1 MAIVAKEKIMAQSS
15 YLKVCKSCGG
25 DLAKAAKEC
34 THCGKKVQP
43 GRLLMIL
50 IGIGCLALAAAFAI
64 PVDNDLPDD
73 MEKIA
78 AAVVDPINIAELAGV
93 FKNKNAQNDSRAQNK
108 AKEITGKI
116 IQWDVEVFVCIQ
128 LAGYYQMVT
137 KSTASAPG
145 TLLKIYPRDNQQ
157 KTYLENI
164 KPGNRIKIKG
174 KISGMQQGRLKIDP
188 AMII

>member
-1 MAIVAKEKIMAQSS
+1 MAQSS

-25 DLAKAAKEC
+25 DFAKAAKEC
-34 THCGKKVQP
+34 PHCGKKVQP
-43 GRLLMIL
+43 GRLLLVL

-64 PVDNDLPDD
+64 PVNTDLPDD

-78 AAVVDPINIAELAGV
+78 TAAVDSINIDELAGV
-93 FKNKNAQNDSRAQNK
+93 FKNQNSQNDSQAQNRT
-108 AKEITGKI
+108 KEITGKI
-116 IQWDVEVFVCIQ
+116 IQWDAEVFVCIQ
-128 LAGYYQMVT
+128 SAGYYQMVT

-145 TLLKIYPRDNQQ
+145 ALLKIYPRDNQQ

-164 KPGNRIKIKG
+164 KPGNRITIKG
-174 KISGMQQGRLKIDP
+174 RISGMQQGRLKVDP

>member
-1 MAIVAKEKIMAQSS
+1 MAKVEKEIIMAQSS

-25 DLAKAAKEC
+25 DFAKAAKEC
-34 THCGKKVQP
+34 PHCGKKVQS
-43 GRLLMIL
+43 GRPLMLI

-64 PVDNDLPDD
+64 PVDNDLSDD

-78 AAVVDPINIAELAGV
+78 TASVDPINIAELAGV
-93 FKNKNAQNDSRAQNK
+93 FKSKSSQNDSRAQNK

-116 IQWDVEVFVCIQ
+116 IQWDVEVFVCTQ
-128 LAGYYQMVT
+128 SAGYYQMVT
-137 KSTASAPG
+137 KSTAGAPG

-188 AMII
+188 AIII